1 MFSSADFMTQSMG
14 MALSAGPNQR
24 MNLVVRQNVPAPAD
38 DIDRLILKSSMSSSL
53 YFFPMMNSFAMSLV
67 NALMTAP
74 KLNVV
79 PAKEEM
85 RSQRLSR
92 FLRMMSC
99 RAAIFALENNG
110 AIAARRDLCAS
121 WSVCSS
127 EPDK

>member
-38 DIDRLILKSSMSSSL
+38 DIDRPILKSSMSSSL
-53 YFFPMMNSFAMSLV
+53 YSFPMTNSFAISRV
-67 NALMTAP
+67 KALMAAP

-79 PAKEEM
+79 PAKAEM
-85 RSQRLSR
+85 RSQSLST
-92 FLRMMSC
+92 FLRIMFC
-99 RAAIFALENNG
+99 RAAILALENNG
-110 AIAARRDLCAS
+110 AIAARRDLWAS